1 MALVVEAGRG
11 FGDFHLLA
19 CVHQLHVGDVLAGI
33 YHAVRELDFLHLEF
47 AQVERLALGCAILA
61 GGNGVHHL
69 ARRITQRTIQRIN
82 VLQRCDFKHRT
93 RQAGYVI
100 HRLIY
105 SVGFCDGGEHLAGFA
120 DLDDAFLCHIGLS
133 DFNDRHAAFL
143 AGSVLGHIKVHR
155 CAVQHI
161 TIGSLYL
168 YQRVPGAILQLF
180 GCYQI
185 SFSIGIERVDGC
197 GRRIGEGHF
206 HLAAIGT
213 INLEPGS
220 CIGDGNTSFRIH
232 LDHLDEAL
240 KVGVVDEI
248 AVGLAVLSDIH
259 FKIVH
264 QLSAFP
270 AFCLVDNIGSIGQLF
285 GLCKAILVTGEN
297 VALRFLCSVIAA
309 CRLEIN
315 LELRTD
321 FRGFDLGFSVVGML
335 DDGDVAFDN
344 LFSHIIGGVVQL
356 DLIQFRLRTYLVNSG
371 IQQIPLA
378 GVDFTNRPVG
388 ITDIIIRGKL
398 TVLIG
403 GIAVDKGVA
412 LIKPIGGSGKRT
424 IALGR
429 AGFYIAFGYSDA
441 ELFQHIVHTLVRDFV
456 PGNRGALGLRHHI
469 ADRRINLLQ
478 HEVGADEDVFKPRHT
493 AGVGHSVFIHRQ
505 ARKRSPIEME
515 GHSLHQTVLAGLC
528 DLQTAALQHVV
539 KVHGGRLAAD
549 NGHALGS
556 LGFIFVNRLLGHG
569 INTGIEVGDVDFAR
583 RIGGLGGAVSLA
595 GNREGDALYFAVL
608 GSFDQ
613 LHVAGFDF
621 QIEIA
626 HHLVGNG
633 SSIGGEVL
641 FAAAGNAV
649 RPNHNTAALGR
660 DFFRLDGHRAFDGLG
675 GSNGELVA
683 IHREIQAG
691 GAAGEGVISQ
701 HVVFIRESEGIL
713 LAIPFQLIGTGVC
726 GAAEKAGQHGVA
738 LDRALNGGILAENLA
753 VQGMVGADIFRHV
766 VFALG
771 IGVHMVKLAVA
782 LAHDSFP
789 NKKLGSDISRDL
801 AGVLRVPTHP

>member
-1 MALVVEAGRG
+1 M
-11 FGDFHLLA
+11 
-19 CVHQLHVGDVLAGI
+19 
-33 YHAVRELDFLHLEF
+33 
-47 AQVERLALGCAILA
+47 
-61 GGNGVHHL
+61 
-69 ARRITQRTIQRIN
+69 
-82 VLQRCDFKHRT
+82 
-93 RQAGYVI
+93 
-100 HRLIY
+100 
-105 SVGFCDGGEHLAGFA
+105 
-120 DLDDAFLCHIGLS
+120 
-133 DFNDRHAAFL
+133 
-143 AGSVLGHIKVHR
+143 
-155 CAVQHI
+155 
-161 TIGSLYL
+161 
-168 YQRVPGAILQLF
+168 
-180 GCYQI
+180 
-185 SFSIGIERVDGC
+185 
-197 GRRIGEGHF
+197 
-206 HLAAIGT
+206 
-213 INLEPGS
+213 
-220 CIGDGNTSFRIH
+220 
-232 LDHLDEAL
+232 
-240 KVGVVDEI
+240 
-248 AVGLAVLSDIH
+248 
-259 FKIVH
+259 
-264 QLSAFP
+264 
-270 AFCLVDNIGSIGQLF
+270 DNIGSIGQLF

-424 IALGR
+424 VALGR
-429 AGFYIAFGYSDA
+429 AGFHIALSYCDT
-441 ELFQHIVHTLVRDFV
+441 ELFQHIVHALVCDFV
-456 PGNRGALGLRHHI
+456 PGNRGTLSLRHHI
-469 ADRRINLLQ
+469 ANRRINLLQ

-505 ARKRSPIEME
+505 AGKRSSIEME

-549 NGHALGS
+549 DGHALSS
-556 LGFIFVNRLLGHG
+556 LGFVFVDGLLGDG

-595 GNREGDALYFAVL
+595 GDREGDALYFAVL

-641 FAAAGNAV
+641 RTTTGYTV
-649 RPNHNTAALGR
+649 RPDHNAAALGGDLLR
-660 DFFRLDGHRAFDGLG
+660 FHRHRTFDGLIG
-675 GSNGELVA
+675 CDGKLVA
-683 IHREIQAG
+683 VHRKVQAG
-691 GAAGEGVISQ
+691 GAAGKGVITQ
-701 HVVFIRESEGIL
+701 HIVGVRQGNGIL
-713 LAIPFQLIGTGVC
+713 LAIPFQFISSSIRGT
-726 GAAEKAGQHGVA
+726 AEKAGQHGVA
-738 LDRALNGGILAENLA
+738 LYGALNGGILAENLA
-753 VQGMVGADIFRHV
+753 AQRMTAADIFGHV
-766 VFALG
+766 VFPLSIG
-771 IGVHMVKLAVA
+771 IHMVKLAIT
-782 LAHDSFP
+782 LTDNRFP
-789 NKKLGSDISRDL
+789 NKKLGSDIARHLIGIIGIVAVPRSIGVALPAVGHDPSDIFLDGAGRNGGVQMGRIVVPEILAPARVLVAGFHTDTRLNAIDGLAVVSVLCMNRKTVIGLRRPAAQKAHVRVAPSGFIGIAGTGNIHHIGGHGFACGKGRD
-801 AGVLRVPTHP
+801 ARSGEHSKTHQKRQEQGQRLFQCFHLVTS